1 VNPCRR
7 RGTGSRAARPPPRP
21 ANPGAIS
28 TALSAGHLRRT
39 DPEVK
44 VLAEYQEDPV
54 QVEQG
59 RRLVAMFHQELTADS
74 RVYQL
79 FLDKL

>member
-1 VNPCRR
+1 M
-7 RGTGSRAARPPPRP
+7 
-21 ANPGAIS
+21 
-28 TALSAGHLRRT
+28 
-39 DPEVK
+39 
-44 VLAEYQEDPV
+44 LAEYQEDPV